1 MIKRVVLLLTIL
13 ILSIVGILTMKNMIF
28 NNSTE
33 FDYKQSEFKFLEKN
47 DNIIKFSS
55 LDNHVLIVEYTLE
68 SENKKNPK
76 SIIIKNDEDIEIVR
90 LINNDRLTTSEIIL
104 SGEISKMKID
114 YINKELS
121 IVKAESDEIYLVLV
135 AEQAIK
141 YIEKDTNLY
150 SVVVGIFTGILVIL
164 IFFPSIF
171 NKKYKKANLTVERF
185 IFSFA
190 LLCTLG
196 IYYIYMS
203 K

>member
-13 ILSIVGILTMKNMIF
+13 ILSIVGILTMKNMIY

-121 IVKAESDEIYLVLV
+121 IVKAESDEIYLVL
-135 AEQAIK
+135 ATEQAIK

-171 NKKYKKANLTVERF
+171 NKKYKKTNLTVERL

-203 K
+203 R